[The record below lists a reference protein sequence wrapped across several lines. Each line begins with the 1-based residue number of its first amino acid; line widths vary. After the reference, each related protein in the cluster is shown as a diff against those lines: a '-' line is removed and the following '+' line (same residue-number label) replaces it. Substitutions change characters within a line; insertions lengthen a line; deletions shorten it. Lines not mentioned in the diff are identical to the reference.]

1 MLGRMDSSSCDEI
14 DGCVLDSIDNGE
26 GTIID
31 GSNDGENEGSV
42 LRDLD
47 GGPVALTVGSPDA
60 HAVGHLQSRSDH
72 LNTSETVDECSCANS

>member
-47 GGPVALTVGSPDA
+47 GGPLRSQWVLLMHT
-60 HAVGHLQSRSDH
+60 QSG
-72 LNTSETVDECSCANS
+72 TCSLVVTT